1 MRTNQQTPA
10 YARYLGIDYSG
21 GENPIS
27 SLRGLRVYLALGREE
42 PNEVKP
48 PPGPKRHWT
57 RRGLAEYLIALLRES
72 PRTVVGIDHGFSFPL
87 AYFNGHKIRGNWDAF
102 LDHFQAHWPT
112 HEDSVWVRDIRYGLR
127 GLKAQ
132 RTGDST
138 WRRLCELRVKG
149 AKSVF
154 HFDCPGSVAN
164 STHAGLPWLKLL
176 RSSEGVNAHF
186 WPLDGWEPPPVG
198 HTVAE
203 VYPSLW
209 SGRYPVQES
218 WTADQQDAYTVAK
231 WLQEADGS
239 GELQNAFAPDTSLKE
254 RMVGRIEGW
263 ILGVGSNTRPNTALW
278 TIG

>member
-1 MRTNQQTPA
+1 MRTDQQPPD

-21 GENPIS
+21 AETPTS
-27 SLRGLRVYLALGREE
+27 SLSRLRVYLALGREE
-42 PNEVKP
+42 PREVKP
-48 PPGPKRHWT
+48 PPGPKRYWT
-57 RRGLAEYLIALLRES
+57 RRGLAEYLIAFLRES
-72 PRTVVGIDHGFSFPL
+72 PRTVVGMDHGFSLLL
-87 AYFNGHKIRGNWDAF
+87 AYFDDHKIKYDWDSLLGYF
-102 LDHFQAHWPT
+102 LAHWPT
-112 HEDSVWVRDIRYGLR
+112 HEDSVWVDHIRFGLS
-127 GLKAQ
+127 GQKEQ
-132 RTGDST
+132 RTGDSK

-154 HFDCPGSVAN
+154 HFDCQGSVAK

-176 RSSEGVNAHF
+176 RSSKGVNAHF

-198 HTVAE
+198 HTVTE

-209 SGRYPVQES
+209 RGRYSVQEGR
-218 WTADQQDAYTVAK
+218 TADQQDAYTVAK